1 MRLAVKDRVRY
12 GPNRWPPRD
21 GERGAALWGRQRT
34 VRPAAP
40 PPSSWQ
46 GRQKGTNVLR
56 PTSFAEGVCISP
68 SVPQPIIPCQNF
80 VDAVDGLGH
89 SCLLSRCQ
97 SPQCRSRHE
106 RQVSSRG
113 IDRGTPTRPL
123 ALSDDLV
130 SPIVVRVCCC
140 HRRASQE
147 APVFCRN
154 PASAV
159 RFTSAK
165 KKKPRRAS
173 WMWEVYNRQKEA
185 QRLSGGWASP
195 PPRLSG

>member
-1 MRLAVKDRVRY
+1 M
-12 GPNRWPPRD
+12 
-21 GERGAALWGRQRT
+21 
-34 VRPAAP
+34 
-40 PPSSWQ
+40 
-46 GRQKGTNVLR
+46 
-56 PTSFAEGVCISP
+56 F
-68 SVPQPIIPCQNF
+68 
-80 VDAVDGLGH
+80 GLGH
-89 SCLLSRCQ
+89 SLLFSRYQ
-97 SPQCRSRHE
+97 SRQCRSRHE

-113 IDRGTPTRPL
+113 VDVDRDTPTCPL
-123 ALSDDLV
+123 ALRDDLV

-147 APVFCRN
+147 APVFWRN
-154 PASAV
+154 PACAV

-195 PPRLSG
+195 PPRLSGAAKGVKPATYGRGLYDQLSFSISCSKDNAHVLAAGSCGYGSTKVQGRE

>member
-1 MRLAVKDRVRY
+1 L
-12 GPNRWPPRD
+12 W
-21 GERGAALWGRQRT
+21 GAAT
-34 VRPAAP
+34 DRPTRCA

>member
-1 MRLAVKDRVRY
+1 MRPAVKDRVRY

-21 GERGAALWGRQRT
+21 GERADGFVGGNGPSHPLR
-34 VRPAAP
+34 

-123 ALSDDLV
+123 ALRDDFV
-130 SPIVVRVCCC
+130 TPIVVCVCCC

-154 PASAV
+154 PASAG
-159 RFTSAK
+159 RFTSA
-165 KKKPRRAS
+165 
-173 WMWEVYNRQKEA
+173 
-185 QRLSGGWASP
+185 
-195 PPRLSG
+195 

>member
-1 MRLAVKDRVRY
+1 MRPAVKDRVRY

-21 GERGAALWGRQRT
+21 GERADSFVGGNGPSDPLR
-34 VRPAAP
+34 

-56 PTSFAEGVCISP
+56 PASFAEGLCISP

-147 APVFCRN
+147 APVFWRN
-154 PASAV
+154 PARAV